1 MQAGI
6 GRLYASPAWSAIR
19 QLDPT
24 SYFLG
29 QLPCGPSFGNVRG
42 PLHHS
47 GDQNQWQRCSIV
59 VPRFEKMTELTMQ
72 AEEDSKAVVREYVE
86 AFNRGDL
93 QRLKELLA
101 HDAEIQGVK
110 GKGTFEKVAPVWRQL
125 IDGYG
130 VQLKIEGLIA
140 EGNTVAARYLESGT
154 FRAPAFGNQPT
165 GRSYE
170 LVAMEWFEIESGR
183 IKRRW
188 GARDAAA
195 QARQLGIAP
204 A

>member
-1 MQAGI
+1 MRTA
-6 GRLYASPAWSAIR
+6 
-19 QLDPT
+19 PT
-24 SYFLG
+24 EYRIAYL
-29 QLPCGPSFGNVRG
+29 N
-42 PLHHS
+42 
-47 GDQNQWQRCSIV
+47 V
-59 VPRFEKMTELTMQ
+59 VPAFEKMTGVAMQ
-72 AEEDSKAVVREYVE
+72 AEESCKAVVREYVE

-101 HDAEIQGVK
+101 DDAEIQGVK
-110 GKGTFEKVAPVWRQL
+110 GKGTFEKVEPVWRQL
-125 IDGYG
+125 IEGYG
-130 VQLKIEGLIA
+130 IQLKIEGLIA
-140 EGNTVAARYLESGT
+140 EGNTVAIRYVESGT

>member
-1 MQAGI
+1 
-6 GRLYASPAWSAIR
+6 
-19 QLDPT
+19 
-24 SYFLG
+24 
-29 QLPCGPSFGNVRG
+29 
-42 PLHHS
+42 
-47 GDQNQWQRCSIV
+47 
-59 VPRFEKMTELTMQ
+59 MTELAMQ

-93 QRLKELLA
+93 QRLKGLLA
-101 HDAEIQGVK
+101 DDAEIQGVK
-110 GKGTFEKVAPVWRQL
+110 GKGTFEKVEPVWRQL